1 MTWALAIPK
10 ASLDNPAAR
19 HVLLCLAN
27 YAGSDGRGAFP
38 SAGTLSEDTGLSE
51 RTVRLKLDEL
61 EKAGWIT
68 EGNQAIA
75 AAYID
80 RRDRRP
86 VVYDLQLK
94 RGANAA
100 PRKER
105 GADNRT
111 GCSSQQNGVQMTAE
125 RGAAAAPNPSMN
137 HQGTEEQEEAPATPA
152 PADQI
157 PEDSRQ
163 RFEMFASWQPT
174 DSDLRAQTFTRGVD
188 VTEVTPER
196 VQKFVAYQISKPDR
210 TDTQAGWAYR
220 LVDWIH
226 RSLVQGKANAASS
239 KTGSV
244 RRPGGIT
251 LEQNL
256 TDTTF
261 ADGIEPT

>member
-10 ASLDNPAAR
+10 AALDNPAAR

-61 EKAGWIT
+61 EKGGWIA

-94 RGANAA
+94 RGASAA

-111 GCSSQQNGVQMTAE
+111 GCSSQQNGVQENAE
-125 RGAAAAPNPSMN
+125 RGAAAAPNPSVN
-137 HQGTEEQEEAPATPA
+137 HQGTEEQQPRDLASVIEEQDRQTVESQ
-152 PADQI
+152 D
-157 PEDSRQ
+157 DRQ
-163 RFEMFASWQPT
+163 RFAMVAEWNPPA
-174 DSDLRAQTFTRGVD
+174 DLLT
-188 VTEVTPER
+188 
-196 VQKFVAYQISKPDR
+196 
-210 TDTQAGWAYR
+210 TQLKLAG
-220 LVDWIH
+220 L
-226 RSLVQGKANAASS
+226 
-239 KTGSV
+239 
-244 RRPGGIT
+244 T
-251 LEQNL
+251 LEAL
-256 TDTTF
+256 TEETF
-261 ADGIEPT
+261 QSFLGYYVAKPRVFDSNGGWCFRLAKWVKTEKAKGAAEQEEAGADWAKNGVRV